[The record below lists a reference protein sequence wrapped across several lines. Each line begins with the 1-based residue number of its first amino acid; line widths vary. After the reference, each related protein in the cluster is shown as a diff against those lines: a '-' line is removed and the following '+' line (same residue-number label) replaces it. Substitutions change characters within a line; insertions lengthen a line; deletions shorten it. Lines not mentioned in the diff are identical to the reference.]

1 MDKYLNFDDCSIND
15 FSTDPIPNESYF
27 NFSAILNS
35 AMSIEREN
43 NGILD
48 TFTWKSFFILPAG
61 IDHIQQ
67 SQLKQTLPSDQAL
80 WLENNAEFEYY
91 AHNTNPMCLWRNN
104 KTFST
109 VSAYDFINQRFRYL
123 SRAIGHE
130 TRTQL
135 TSQEVIFLDF
145 QTCEFLDHFESND
158 LCYCEKKSIISWL
171 NRLINIILS
180 KNDIIDLDFGRINN
194 TFEYYRTVNMNEVRC
209 FLNMYENNHNLENK
223 FFFI

>member
-27 NFSAILNS
+27 NFSEILNF
-35 AMSIEREN
+35 AMSKEREN

-48 TFTWKSFFILPAG
+48 TFTWKSFFILPAD

-67 SQLKQTLPSDQAL
+67 WQLKETLQSDQAL
-80 WLENNAEFEYY
+80 WLERNAELEYY

-109 VSAYDFINQRFRYL
+109 VTAYDFIEQRFRFL
-123 SRAIGHE
+123 SRTLGHE
-130 TRTQL
+130 TRKKL

-145 QTCEFLDHFESND
+145 QTCEFLDNFESND
-158 LCYCEKKSIISWL
+158 LCFCEKKSIISWL
-171 NRLINIILS
+171 TRLINIILS
-180 KNDIIDLDFGRINN
+180 KNDIIDLDFERINN
-194 TFEYYRTVNMNEVRC
+194 TFKYYRTVNMKEVRF
-209 FLNMYENNHNLENK
+209 FLNMYENNQNLEDK